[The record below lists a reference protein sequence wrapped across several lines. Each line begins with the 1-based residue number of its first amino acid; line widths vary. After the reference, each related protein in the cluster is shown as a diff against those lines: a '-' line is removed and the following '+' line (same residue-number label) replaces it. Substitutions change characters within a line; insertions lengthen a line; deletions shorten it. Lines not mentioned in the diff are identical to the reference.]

1 MKYKSWLAVAA
12 AMCLFGSIPAWAHL
26 EDPSSQIMAQ
36 VHFDQ
41 KLNQRVPLDL
51 PFRDEEGHVA
61 PLSAYMKGK
70 PVILSLIYY
79 NCSQLC
85 FLDTD
90 EIVHS
95 MKGLPFKAGNEFNVI
110 SVSIDPNDTPALA
123 MKLKNDYM
131 KKYGMAASSDGWHFL
146 TGDQNSIARLADAI
160 GYHFA
165 YDAQQK
171 DYAHPDGIA
180 ILTPEGKISHYF
192 FLLDYPSRDLKFALM
207 EAASG
212 RIGSKLE
219 YFALSCYHYNPTTG
233 KYSLAVMNLVRLAGI
248 LTVVMM
254 AVLIGSMLR
263 WEKQG
268 KEEQEKKQIGSGRTV
283 EPGLMS

>member
-1 MKYKSWLAVAA
+1 MYLWKPVPS
-12 AMCLFGSIPAWAHL
+12 WAHL
-26 EDPSSQIMAQ
+26 EDPSSSLLSQ
-36 VHFDQ
+36 VRFDQ
-41 KLNQRVPLDL
+41 KLNQQVPLDL

-61 PLSAYMKGK
+61 PLAAYMKGK

-95 MKGLPFKAGNEFNVI
+95 MKGLPFKAGGEFNVI
-110 SVSIDPNDTPALA
+110 SVSIDPDDTPDLA
-123 MKLKNDYM
+123 MKLKNEYM
-131 KKYGMAASSDGWHFL
+131 KKYGMAVSDDGWRFL

-160 GYHFA
+160 GYRYA
-165 YDAQQK
+165 RDPQQK

-212 RIGSKLE
+212 HIGSKLE

-233 KYSLAVMNLVRLAGI
+233 KYSLAIMNLVRLAGI

-254 AVLIGSMLR
+254 IVLIGNMLR

-268 KEEQEKKQIGSGRTV
+268 KQQMGAGQKI